1 MKYVILYGSQT
12 GNCEQIAKEFT
23 NMLEENNTFVT
34 CTTLNDYITTF
45 QNDGIEET
53 IFIICSTTGN
63 GDPPDNAS
71 LFWRKIKN
79 RLLPKTF
86 FQNTQYFVVGLGDTN
101 YNNFCRMVKIIYQRM
116 KELGSNALGDIILI
130 DEVQDLEE
138 QVEEMYNIV
147 LPLFQP

>member
-1 MKYVILYGSQT
+1 MLFRSVI
-12 GNCEQIAKEFT
+12 
-23 NMLEENNTFVT
+23 

-101 YNNFCRMVKIIYQRM
+101 YNNFCRMGKIIYQRM